1 MKRLAVIAIVFA
13 VLTGAEVIDRVAAA
27 VGYSVITE
35 SEILRQLRMTA
46 LLNGEEPDLSGAS
59 KRQAAERL
67 VEQMLI
73 RREIDTTRYALT
85 ANGDQIYQSLRQR
98 SGSEGA
104 WQQLLRKHQ
113 LHDREVRET
122 LDWQATLLEFV
133 QVRFRPGVQVP
144 AEEVREYYEAE
155 VKGKPGA
162 PTFEAAQ
169 EDIEEVLT
177 QQRVDRALE
186 RWLGQARTQQ
196 RIVFRQEVFR

>member
-1 MKRLAVIAIVFA
+1 MNRLTVIPIVLAAI
-13 VLTGAEVIDRVAAA
+13 TSAEVIDRVAAA
-27 VGYSVITE
+27 VGHSVITE
-35 SEILRQLRMTA
+35 SEILRQIRITA
-46 LLNGEEPDLSGAS
+46 LLNGEEPDLSGPS

-85 ANGDQIYQSLRQR
+85 ANGEQIYQSLRQR
-98 SGSEGA
+98 SGSEDA
-104 WQQLLRKHQ
+104 WQQLLKKHQ
-113 LHDREVRET
+113 LHDREVREA

-144 AEEVREYYEAE
+144 AEEIREYYEAE
-155 VKGKPGA
+155 VRGKPGA
-162 PTFEAAQ
+162 PAFEAAQ

-196 RIVFRQEVFR
+196 RIVFREEVFR